1 MSIVELNLWQDH
13 WSLCHERLT
22 ALIELA
28 KAPKVDLTA
37 ENVTLLQQM
46 MDIAI
51 EAQED
56 CPVHPLYRQE
66 LTIGLY
72 GCGG

>member
-28 KAPKVDLTA
+28 KAPKVDLTP
-37 ENVTLLQQM
+37 ENITLLQQM

-56 CPVHPLYRQE
+56 CPVHSPFTRTLM
-66 LTIGLY
+66 IGLY